1 MKIANEPRTASTP
14 SANAPGAAPTAKVT
28 RPEWLSFDRVDQARR
43 QLTREVF
50 AHATRSPDQHRIRK
64 PQRVGVLALGGMGGS
79 GQVARCAANFMANAG
94 HHVHLFSSRES
105 FWRDE
110 ERHRGNLTPHAVPTP
125 NEPREP
131 DGDWVSVLANDIIEV
146 CKRERLQV
154 LQVHYAGGLLGA
166 ALLAKDALAREG
178 DDVRIAV
185 TLHGTDVTHWGE
197 HPVHGTRLAAQLARA
212 DAVTA
217 VSHWLAARATKVF
230 DLKRSP
236 TVIANAIELH
246 HFNPTRWSNE
256 RRRIAPDGQAV
267 LCHVSNMRAVKRPL
281 DVVDT
286 FAKVRASGLDA
297 KLLLI
302 GDGPMLADVNA
313 VAEKLGVADDIV
325 FVGPQPPELL
335 GRYVAASDLML
346 VTSQS
351 ESFCLTAVEGMACGV
366 PVVGSRCGG
375 LDEVMQRV
383 DAGVDRTSRLLHD
396 VGDTESMAATAVALL
411 TDEKRYLRVQRECF
425 QVPLE
430 RYPQDRQAR
439 GYLALLDDLL

>member
-1 MKIANEPRTASTP
+1 MRVANEPRTALTP
-14 SANAPGAAPTAKVT
+14 STPGAAPTAKVT
-28 RPEWLSFDRVDQARR
+28 RPDWLSFDRVDQARR
-43 QLTREVF
+43 QLTQEVF
-50 AHATRSPDQHRIRK
+50 AQATRGPERYRVRK
-64 PQRVGVLALGGMGGS
+64 PQRVGVLALCGMGGS
-79 GQVARCAANFMANAG
+79 GQVARCAARYMAIAG

-105 FWRDE
+105 SWRDDE
-110 ERHRGNLTPHAVPTP
+110 LHLDNLTSHAVSTP

-131 DGDWVSVLANDIIEV
+131 DGDWVAVLAEDIVEV
-146 CKRERLQV
+146 CRRARLQV

-178 DDVRIAV
+178 HDIRIAV
-185 TLHGTDVTHWGE
+185 TLHGSDVTHWGE

-236 TVIANAIELH
+236 TVIANAIELR
-246 HFNPTRWSNE
+246 HFNPTRWSDE
-256 RRRIAPDGQAV
+256 RRRIAPNGEAV
-267 LCHVSNMRAVKRPL
+267 LCHASNMRAVKRPL
-281 DVVDT
+281 DVVET

-302 GDGPMLADVNA
+302 GDGPLLAAVNA
-313 VAEKLGVADDIV
+313 LAEKLGVADDIV

-335 GRYVAASDLML
+335 GRYFAASDLML

-351 ESFCLTAVEGMACGV
+351 ESFCLTAVESMACGV
-366 PVVGSRCGG
+366 PVIGSRCGG
-375 LDEVMQRV
+375 LEEVMQRV
-383 DAGVDRTSRLLHD
+383 DAGVDRASRLLHD
-396 VGDTESMAATAVALL
+396 VGDTDAMASTAVALL
-411 TDEKRYLRVQRECF
+411 TDEGKYLCVQRQCF

-430 RYPQDRQAR
+430 RYPQDRQAQ
-439 GYLALLDDLL
+439 GYLALLDDLP